1 MHLNKVF
8 DAFQNST
15 DAQRTFREI
24 VFLQEL
30 YGHENIVKLL
40 NVIRAEN
47 DKDIYLIFDFME
59 TDLHAV
65 IKANILE
72 DIHKRYIVYQILK
85 CIKYM
90 HSADLLHR
98 DLKPSNILLN
108 AECHAKVADFGLAR
122 SVAQWEDDKEPL
134 LTDYV
139 ATRWYRAPEILF
151 GSHSYTKGVDM
162 WSVGWILAELMLGK
176 PMFPGVSTLNQIER
190 VLKITGMPSQEDIYD
205 LGSNATKIFAT
216 IPPIKKA
223 SLESLFP
230 TASEDAID
238 LMNKLMKFNP
248 SDRLTV
254 EEALDHA
261 YVSQFHNIDNEPV
274 CKKVITIPI
283 DDNKKFS
290 IKEYRLKIYSDIHKR
305 KKEIRK
311 KKMLQEQLY
320 YQKKTK
326 QTAGYSSTQYGGA
339 YAGQKENMKESD
351 HHNSRPGTTQSKSS
365 YSSSYKRSGTSKYSS
380 TTGGSK
386 YGASSGATKHTSG
399 KYAST
404 TDKEKYKK
412 YYHAKTYKM

>member
-1 MHLNKVF
+1 MTDKIENHVLKKYEVLQKVGQGAYGVVWKVIDKKSKKICALKKVF

-30 YGHENIVKLL
+30 YGHENIVKLM

-122 SVAQWEDDKEPL
+122 SLANSDVDKEPL

-151 GSHSYTKGVDM
+151 GSHNYTKGVDM

-190 VLKITGMPSQEDIYD
+190 VLKITGMPSQEDID
-205 LGSNATKIFAT
+205 AMLSPHWAKIFAT
-216 IPPIKKA
+216 IPPTKKV
-223 SLESLFP
+223 SLDSIFP
-230 TASEDAID
+230 TADEDSID
-238 LMNKLMKFNP
+238 LMKNLLKFNP
-248 SDRLTV
+248 NERLTV
-254 EEALDHA
+254 EEALEHP
-261 YVSQFHNIDNEPV
+261 YVSQFHNVDNEPV
-274 CKKVITIPI
+274 CKKIIKIPI

-290 IKEYRLKIYSDIHKR
+290 IKEYRLKIYTDIHKR
-305 KKEIRK
+305 KKELRK
-311 KKMLQEQLY
+311 K
-320 YQKKTK
+320 
-326 QTAGYSSTQYGGA
+326 
-339 YAGQKENMKESD
+339 
-351 HHNSRPGTTQSKSS
+351 
-365 YSSSYKRSGTSKYSS
+365 
-380 TTGGSK
+380 
-386 YGASSGATKHTSG
+386 
-399 KYAST
+399 
-404 TDKEKYKK
+404 
-412 YYHAKTYKM
+412 